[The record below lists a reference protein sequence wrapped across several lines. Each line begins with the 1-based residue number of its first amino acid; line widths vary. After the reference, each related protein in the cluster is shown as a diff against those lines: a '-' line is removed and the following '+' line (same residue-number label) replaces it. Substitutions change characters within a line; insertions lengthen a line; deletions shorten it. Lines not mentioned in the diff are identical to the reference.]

1 MRCLPPY
8 HNPEEQKYTK
18 TMGEILQFPFN
29 NLQNS
34 SAARPLESSEIGLIR
49 GGVSPRRPPMGFV
62 LQPESFVL
70 EGYWMEKN
78 HSHFLSFWSSNCHQ
92 MILNIGPKWMMC
104 GFTQGIGSYLV
115 QIHIVISPSLP
126 YLKSAKSEDSSSLN
140 HQFWIEKEGQT
151 FGINIWVNYNISLTW
166 IKAILGWFP
175 LLTIIPSE
183 VAVRS
188 L

>member
-92 MILNIGPKWMMC
+92 MILNIGTEVDDVWIHSRYWIL
-104 GFTQGIGSYLV
+104 IGSNPY
-115 QIHIVISPSLP
+115 SDLP
-126 YLKSAKSEDSSSLN
+126 QSSLFEKREKRGLEFVESPVLDWKRRPN
-140 HQFWIEKEGQT
+140 FWYK
-151 FGINIWVNYNISLTW
+151 Y
-166 IKAILGWFP
+166 LGK
-175 LLTIIPSE
+175 L
-183 VAVRS
+183 
-188 L
+188 

>member
-18 TMGEILQFPFN
+18 TMGEILQF
-29 NLQNS
+29 QTTTYRTQ
-34 SAARPLESSEIGLIR
+34 AAQPLESSEIGLIR
-49 GGVSPRRPPMGFV
+49 GGVSPRRRPMGFV

-78 HSHFLSFWSSNCHQ
+78 HSDFLSFWSSNCHQ

-175 LLTIIPSE
+175 LVT
-183 VAVRS
+183 VRS